1 MHCESKVRYFY
12 WERDCFFLFLRAIVN
27 IPILTLII
35 SPWLLFRKMV
45 ILQLELGPSVDLP
58 TCVPNS
64 QSLDLSR
71 WHLTIATHLL
81 DYDIRRCGNVALFFA
96 NFCVENNWCQ
106 FLKAIIAEITS
117 NFFTRIIIE
126 KDGQRRIVVD
136 LLNVHHRK
144 RMISKSRC
152 LTPTRLLLPL
162 LFTLPS
168 LKKDDIQLKM
178 PYPYPSPV
186 TFHSSP
192 FRPWNKPDGE
202 INIRLSLLWLRPH
215 INGEWIW
222 GLISRFV
229 SNRIDASL
237 ALHMKYLP
245 QPKISTSILL
255 RLQQSQSFK
264 LSPRSIQ

>member
-12 WERDCFFLFLRAIVN
+12 WEFDWFFF
-27 IPILTLII
+27 IPESDRKYSDTNSHNFAMTLI
-35 SPWLLFRKMV
+35 SQDGHFTAGAGAV
-45 ILQLELGPSVDLP
+45 CGLP

-117 NFFTRIIIE
+117 KIFTWIIIK
-126 KDGQRRIVVD
+126 KDGQRRFVVD

-152 LTPTRLLLPL
+152 LTPTRLLLPFTLHPPISEKGWYPNQDALPLPVSCYLL

-168 LKKDDIQLKM
+168 LK
-178 PYPYPSPV
+178 
-186 TFHSSP
+186 
-192 FRPWNKPDGE
+192 
-202 INIRLSLLWLRPH
+202 
-215 INGEWIW
+215 
-222 GLISRFV
+222 
-229 SNRIDASL
+229 
-237 ALHMKYLP
+237 
-245 QPKISTSILL
+245 
-255 RLQQSQSFK
+255 
-264 LSPRSIQ
+264 

>member
-12 WERDCFFLFLRAIVN
+12 WEFDWFFLFLRAIVN
-27 IPILTLII
+27 IPIQTLII

-45 ILQLELGPSVDLP
+45 ILQLGLGPSVDLP

-126 KDGQRRIVVD
+126 KDGHRRFVVN

-152 LTPTRLLLPL
+152 LTPTRLLLSFTLHPPIPEKGWYPNQDALPLPVSCYLL

-168 LKKDDIQLKM
+168 LKKDDIQIKM

-186 TFHSSP
+186 TFYSSP
-192 FRPWNKPDGE
+192 SHP
-202 INIRLSLLWLRPH
+202 
-215 INGEWIW
+215 
-222 GLISRFV
+222 
-229 SNRIDASL
+229 
-237 ALHMKYLP
+237 
-245 QPKISTSILL
+245 
-255 RLQQSQSFK
+255 
-264 LSPRSIQ
+264 

>member
-1 MHCESKVRYFY
+1 MGYFQHSKRSDSKQCTVKVRWGIFI
-12 WERDCFFLFLRAIVN
+12 ENLTVFFFFLFLRAIVN
-27 IPILTLII
+27 IPIQTLII
-35 SPWLLFRKMV
+35 SPWLLFRKMI

-117 NFFTRIIIE
+117 KFFTRIIIE

-152 LTPTRLLLPL
+152 LTPTRLLLY
-162 LFTLPS
+162 FTLHP
-168 LKKDDIQLKM
+168 
-178 PYPYPSPV
+178 PV
-186 TFHSSP
+186 P
-192 FRPWNKPDGE
+192 E
-202 INIRLSLLWLRPH
+202 INLKVKS
-215 INGEWIW
+215 
-222 GLISRFV
+222 ISGYRC
-229 SNRIDASL
+229 SG
-237 ALHMKYLP
+237 
-245 QPKISTSILL
+245 
-255 RLQQSQSFK
+255 
-264 LSPRSIQ
+264 

>member
-1 MHCESKVRYFY
+1 
-12 WERDCFFLFLRAIVN
+12 
-27 IPILTLII
+27 
-35 SPWLLFRKMV
+35 MV

-117 NFFTRIIIE
+117 KIFTWIIIE
-126 KDGQRRIVVD
+126 KDRQRRFVVN
-136 LLNVHHRK
+136 LLNVHHRE

-152 LTPTRLLLPL
+152 LTPTRLLLPFTLHPPIPEKGWYPNQDALPLPVSCYLL

-168 LKKDDIQLKM
+168 LK
-178 PYPYPSPV
+178 
-186 TFHSSP
+186 
-192 FRPWNKPDGE
+192 
-202 INIRLSLLWLRPH
+202 
-215 INGEWIW
+215 
-222 GLISRFV
+222 
-229 SNRIDASL
+229 
-237 ALHMKYLP
+237 
-245 QPKISTSILL
+245 
-255 RLQQSQSFK
+255 
-264 LSPRSIQ
+264 